1 MEPVPAWQSFTVVAL
16 IAIFAWLAARLAWRW
31 PAIAGPDAPNRRH
44 LTGSPWLAL
53 ACALAFALLTTALL
67 ANPLLGAF
75 DDYVRAAV
83 RSLYDDAFVHACVFI
98 TAFGDTTTLIAVTGV
113 SAAWLWVGGRR
124 QTMLGLLISALGS
137 QLAVYVLK
145 YAIDRGRPAFETF
158 AHAATPS
165 FPSAHATGAVA
176 VYGFVVYALAA
187 RLTGRLR
194 FECLFWGGFC
204 IALLAASRV
213 IIGVHYLSDVIAGL
227 LVGLFWLL
235 IGQAVERYLSSRTG
249 C

>member
-1 MEPVPAWQSFTVVAL
+1 MEPVPAWQSFIVAGL
-16 IAIFAWLAARLAWRW
+16 IAIIAWLAAHLAWRRPATTRPGW
-31 PAIAGPDAPNRRH
+31 PRRQYTIGPLR
-44 LTGSPWLAL
+44 LAL

-67 ANPLLGAF
+67 ASPLIGVF
-75 DDYVRAAV
+75 DVYVRAAV
-83 RSLYDDAFVHACVFI
+83 RALYDDAFVRACVFI
-98 TAFGDTTTLIAVTGV
+98 TAFGDTATLVAITGI

-124 QTMLGLLISALGS
+124 QTMLGLLVSALGS
-137 QLAVYVLK
+137 QLTTYALK
-145 YAIDRGRPAFETF
+145 YAIDRDRPVFETF

-176 VYGFVVYALAA
+176 VYGFVVYAIAGRLA
-187 RLTGRLR
+187 GRLR
-194 FECLFWGGFC
+194 FECLFWGCSC
-204 IALLAASRV
+204 IALLAASRI

-235 IGQAVERYLSSRTG
+235 IGRAAECHYSSRSG